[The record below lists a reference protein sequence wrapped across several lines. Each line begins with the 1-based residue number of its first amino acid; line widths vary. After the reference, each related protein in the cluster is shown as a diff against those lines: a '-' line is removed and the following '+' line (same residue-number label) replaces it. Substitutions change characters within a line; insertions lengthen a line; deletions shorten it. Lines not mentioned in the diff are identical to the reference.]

1 MIFTTWS
8 NFRCKTLQIKDCGK
22 HQNFFVWNSAEEKQ
36 FLRVCDLYCL
46 NRHFRSSSHLFW
58 PNNAKNWTLPDKCKY
73 QGNNRGYFWIKI
85 SNFVQNGFTT
95 TFPVIISLSGSLK
108 HLQSKVLSLNNLSW
122 ELLTAQHQHFRTVG
136 LN

>member
-1 MIFTTWS
+1 MSLLKSWKYDVPPRNRSLFCQVLV
-8 NFRCKTLQIKDCGK
+8 F
-22 HQNFFVWNSAEEKQ
+22 HNSAEEKQ

-108 HLQSKVLSLNNLSW
+108 HLQSKVLSLSNLSW
-122 ELLTAQHQHFRTVG
+122 ELLIAQHQHFRTVG